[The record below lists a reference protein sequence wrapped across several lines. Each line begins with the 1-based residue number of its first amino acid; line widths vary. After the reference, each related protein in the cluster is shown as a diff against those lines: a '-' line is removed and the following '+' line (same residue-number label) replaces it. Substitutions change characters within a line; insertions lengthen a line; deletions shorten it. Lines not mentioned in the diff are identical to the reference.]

1 MVVVRQQQA
10 QNIRRRVN
18 LHDLIFT
25 LSYFAFLL
33 APETPDFKNQSY
45 YYLLPDMS
53 RWTWLRGPVWSGPRG
68 SIHPQTPTHM
78 LDILIQTSNVIP
90 CLAMASSRP
99 IQGGT
104 VPWSSQSQTATWTCT
119 VHNFTGWR
127 RRATCRSCGTPTH
140 LLQDAR
146 HLMSPKSSIIF
157 ISKVFNH
164 YNVCSFFLRRLVV
177 RREYILKGYR

>member
-1 MVVVRQQQA
+1 MTA
-10 QNIRRRVN
+10 
-18 LHDLIFT
+18 
-25 LSYFAFLL
+25 
-33 APETPDFKNQSY
+33 
-45 YYLLPDMS
+45 
-53 RWTWLRGPVWSGPRG
+53 WSSVIG
-68 SIHPQTPTHM
+68 SIHPQTPTHV

-119 VHNFTGWR
+119 TLLDGDGVR
-127 RRATCRSCGTPTH
+127 LVEVVAPTH

-157 ISKVFNH
+157 ISKDFNH
-164 YNVCSFFLRRLVV
+164 YNVCSFFLQDWLWEESIFWRVIDRRQLNPVTSGLQMSWLWTWFHDLS
-177 RREYILKGYR
+177 ILRDCEG